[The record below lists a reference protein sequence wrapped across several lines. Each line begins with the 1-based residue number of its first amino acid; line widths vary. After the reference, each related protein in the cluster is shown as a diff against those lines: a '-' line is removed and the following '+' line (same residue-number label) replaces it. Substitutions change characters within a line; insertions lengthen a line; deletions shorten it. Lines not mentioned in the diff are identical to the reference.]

1 MATLSLPSATGPK
14 VIVKDGCKDNT
25 ESKLSL
31 EARTLSSIYSSVRS
45 EVVIIDDNS
54 KDRERVNKNMNLL
67 KDALRLKASEFES
80 RKFHDRCFYTTRPQS
95 QHIYASGHALH
106 VYHEPQTAEE
116 SEMPFIYTDHTLYK
130 ARIRIKQERCSAG
143 GGGKSPRLSK
153 RARRRM
159 ERLHAAFDKAAPN
172 SPN

>member
-31 EARTLSSIYSSVRS
+31 EARTLSNIYSSVRS

-80 RKFHDRCFYTTRPQS
+80 RKFHDSCFYVRIGDTCVS
-95 QHIYASGHALH
+95 SISMSG
-106 VYHEPQTAEE
+106 Y
-116 SEMPFIYTDHTLYK
+116 
-130 ARIRIKQERCSAG
+130 
-143 GGGKSPRLSK
+143 
-153 RARRRM
+153 
-159 ERLHAAFDKAAPN
+159 
-172 SPN
+172 

>member
-14 VIVKDGCKDNT
+14 VIVKDVCKDNT

-45 EVVIIDDNS
+45 EVVIIDDDS

-80 RKFHDRCFYTTRPQS
+80 RKFHDSCFYVRIGDTCVS
-95 QHIYASGHALH
+95 SISMSG
-106 VYHEPQTAEE
+106 Y
-116 SEMPFIYTDHTLYK
+116 
-130 ARIRIKQERCSAG
+130 
-143 GGGKSPRLSK
+143 
-153 RARRRM
+153 
-159 ERLHAAFDKAAPN
+159 
-172 SPN
+172 